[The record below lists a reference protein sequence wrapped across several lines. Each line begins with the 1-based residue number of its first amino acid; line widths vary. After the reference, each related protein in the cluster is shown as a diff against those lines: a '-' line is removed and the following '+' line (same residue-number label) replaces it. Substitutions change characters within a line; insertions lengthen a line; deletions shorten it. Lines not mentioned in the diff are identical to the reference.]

1 MKYLVASNS
10 SRLFGS
16 TLLIVIVG
24 GCSTVAPYER
34 EHLADPI
41 MLIDNEGMSAGY
53 EDHMHRA
60 LSQGLKGPPS
70 GDAGCGCEQ

>member
-1 MKYLVASNS
+1 MNFRCMRRTTGLLSVAAAV
-10 SRLFGS
+10 LALGAC
-16 TLLIVIVG
+16 T
-24 GCSTVAPYER
+24 TVAPYER

>member
-1 MKYLVASNS
+1 MKS
-10 SRLFGS
+10 GS
-16 TLLIVIVG
+16 ARMTICLLSVTAAVMVLGACTI
-24 GCSTVAPYER
+24 VAPYER
-34 EHLADPI
+34 EHVADPI